1 MKKIVLAEIIGVIL
15 SIVFV
20 SIFRLFVG
28 DPPTVLAATFFA
40 IASVVFVVI
49 FAARIASVRLT
60 DLSTS
65 LFIFAGSIL
74 VAAVIILNVLTAVV
88 IQTFPAL
95 TPFIALDIPITIIA
109 FASAVFVLADAATI
123 TKKSVVAASL
133 LIEAGLIVVG
143 LTFAL

>member
-1 MKKIVLAEIIGVIL
+1 MKIVIAEATSVIL
-15 SIVFV
+15 SVVFV

-74 VAAVIILNVLTAVV
+74 VAAVIVLNVLTAVV
-88 IQTFPAL
+88 IQTSPVL
-95 TPFIALDIPITIIA
+95 ITFIALDIPITIIA

-123 TKKSVVAASL
+123 AKKSIVAASL

-143 LTFAL
+143 LTFVI